1 MSSSHFT
8 PDRFATR
15 APPNDDPEG
24 GGTSHHMCASQSP
37 ADILIDGLI
46 AYTFGP
52 RASECYFGHLFKG
65 QIRRSLLRW
74 DVPGWPGACF
84 TTQAVLNEAVET
96 PTRHEHQSP
105 ARLLDYDVRNL
116 QGTVVPQALWCPQ
129 GPSAMKKYVVDAT
142 LQWPVFFVRGDGTV
156 GLPIHDAIERP
167 CRILLG
173 AQTCAPLGGSST
185 LHVRIQVR
193 TG

>member
-1 MSSSHFT
+1 MSSSHFA
-8 PDRFATR
+8 PDRFATH
-15 APPNDDPEG
+15 APSNDDPEG
-24 GGTSHHMCASQSP
+24 GGTSYHVCPSQSP

-84 TTQAVLNEAVET
+84 TTQAVLNGTVDP
-96 PTRHEHQSP
+96 PTHHDHQSP

-116 QGTVVPQALWCPQ
+116 QGTVVPQALWSPQ
-129 GPSAMKKYVVDAT
+129 GPSATKKPAN
-142 LQWPVFFVRGDGTV
+142 
-156 GLPIHDAIERP
+156 HDAMRDRIGFSSERK
-167 CRILLG
+167 RAHRLEDQ
-173 AQTCAPLGGSST
+173 AHSTCVS
-185 LHVRIQVR
+185 R
-193 TG
+193 